1 VDRRSF
7 SAERAELV
15 AAERAEV
22 RAADGA
28 EVNGA
33 DLILFRIEISDSLIS
48 GISGS
53 YFLCWPD
60 ASTLQ

>member
-15 AAERAEV
+15 PADGAEV

-48 GISGS
+48 GISGR
-53 YFLCWPD
+53 FLLP
-60 ASTLQ
+60 SG